1 MEVAPAFAL
10 AELLT
15 TTDVIGNP
23 PMKELMR
30 LPIPWAFNSKLVSV
44 ILLLTSNLSEAS
56 IQSKVS
62 IEATIAM
69 VAPTIQTLGFV
80 NPLMSGNVIIFLKSS
95 SDCGTGK
102 FTRCFSLIAKEL
114 PDILKNSFSKI
125 PAITATNA
133 PGSNFSFLRTET

>member
-1 MEVAPAFAL
+1 M
-10 AELLT
+10 
-15 TTDVIGNP
+15 
-23 PMKELMR
+23 
-30 LPIPWAFNSKLVSV
+30 PWAFNSKLVSV

-80 NPLMSGNVIIFLKSS
+80 NPLISGKVIIFLKSS

-102 FTRCFSLIAKEL
+102 FTRCFSVIAKEL
-114 PDILKNSFSKI
+114 PDILKNSFNKI

-133 PGSNFSFLRTET
+133 PGNNFSFRRIEK